1 MKSGASFSCAGT
13 GAGVFRRTTVLAI
26 LVAVLLSCAAG
37 TRLYRL
43 GEESLWLDE
52 NTTWNHIDRGGL
64 TEYLAQLRTRDAT
77 FVPAYYITLYYWG
90 RITGYHVTAARILSV
105 GLGVMAVF
113 LVYVLASRAFGA
125 AAGIMALVMTALSN
139 THVYYAQEI
148 RVYALYCAAALV
160 SAWSLERALRTSGRG
175 IWALH
180 LAANLI
186 LVFSHYFGALFLVAE
201 GLYLLLFHRTPW
213 TRLALWCLSQAL
225 LAGMLVLWMLGI
237 RRDVLEATTAFLM
250 PPRPETVEYAFSW
263 AALYLPRS
271 LYAYAPM
278 TRGAIL
284 LVVLLTLY
292 VFWTRNRT
300 DQTRERWQ
308 RTVLYLLLMAVPV
321 LASLAMS
328 WFVRPAFTL
337 RYLLPSSLFFFV
349 LFGGALGSLPSRYL
363 RWGAVGALA
372 ALMTLHHVEASRPY
386 RPDMRKAG
394 QILSQQDP
402 GKNGLLLVGIFNP
415 DMERMY
421 LNYPEEHLHH
431 CAMTGES
438 TGKTIS
444 LLDHYETVWILCE
457 FDYGRG
463 YPSHEAMESGL
474 KEAGLSFKRLELSAD
489 HYTFMTNSNWPDLS
503 DIARRVVLYRVS
515 RPPMPNQ
522 ARSNLP
528 AAISIFSS

>member
-1 MKSGASFSCAGT
+1 
-13 GAGVFRRTTVLAI
+13 
-26 LVAVLLSCAAG
+26 
-37 TRLYRL
+37 
-43 GEESLWLDE
+43 
-52 NTTWNHIDRGGL
+52 
-64 TEYLAQLRTRDAT
+64 
-77 FVPAYYITLYYWG
+77 
-90 RITGYHVTAARILSV
+90 
-105 GLGVMAVF
+105 
-113 LVYVLASRAFGA
+113 
-125 AAGIMALVMTALSN
+125 
-139 THVYYAQEI
+139 
-148 RVYALYCAAALV
+148 
-160 SAWSLERALRTSGRG
+160 
-175 IWALH
+175 
-180 LAANLI
+180 
-186 LVFSHYFGALFLVAE
+186 
-201 GLYLLLFHRTPW
+201 
-213 TRLALWCLSQAL
+213 
-225 LAGMLVLWMLGI
+225 
-237 RRDVLEATTAFLM
+237 
-250 PPRPETVEYAFSW
+250 
-263 AALYLPRS
+263 
-271 LYAYAPM
+271 
-278 TRGAIL
+278 
-284 LVVLLTLY
+284 
-292 VFWTRNRT
+292 
-300 DQTRERWQ
+300 
-308 RTVLYLLLMAVPV
+308 MAVPV

-489 HYTFMTNSNWPDLS
+489 HYTFMTNSNWPELRRRDALKPRDL
-503 DIARRVVLYRVS
+503 ALQKAHVTL
-515 RPPMPNQ
+515 N
-522 ARSNLP
+522 
-528 AAISIFSS
+528 AAISERCTSRELQKCPMQMWCLVRLCGFI